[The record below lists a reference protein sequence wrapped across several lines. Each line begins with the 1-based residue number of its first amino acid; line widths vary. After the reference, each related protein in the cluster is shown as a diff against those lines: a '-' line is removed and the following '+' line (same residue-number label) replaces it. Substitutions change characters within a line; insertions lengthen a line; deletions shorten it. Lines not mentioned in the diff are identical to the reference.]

1 MLEYLGPSAAL
12 FFSISNFLFISIG
25 ILVGI
30 FIGAIPGLNVPM
42 TIALFLP
49 VTYSMSPLAGIM
61 LLIGIYKGGTY
72 GGSISAILINT
83 PGVPAAAATVLDGYP
98 LAKQGKA
105 GKALKMSLYASVFG
119 EIISDLVL
127 FSIAPTIALFSLRFG
142 PIERFSLVLFAFT
155 VIGLVSGDR
164 PLKGLI
170 AGMLGVF
177 FASVGLD
184 DLSAASRY
192 TFDITN
198 LDGGIPFLPFVI
210 GLFAISEAFVQI
222 EKKAAPGVDAAL
234 VKISKRKEDNSVS
247 FKEFKSCLKTLFRSS
262 AIGTCIG
269 ALPGTGSAIS
279 AFVSYG
285 MAKASSKHPEEFGK
299 GSLEGVAAAECG
311 NNSVTGATLIPLL
324 TLGIPG
330 DAITAILLG
339 AFLVHGMTPGPD
351 LFTNQGVMTYAIFIG
366 MFITNLLHLVIAY
379 LGLPL
384 FIRGIRISKSI
395 LFPIVIVFCFVGAYA
410 NKSSMFDFL
419 MTIVFGVV
427 GYAMRKFSY
436 PLAPMLLG
444 FILGPM
450 LEKYFRQA
458 LVISERDYTI
468 FFRKPISL
476 FFMIVT
482 ILFVAWTVHKMS
494 RARRQAKGQ

>member
-12 FFSISNFLFISIG
+12 FFDISNFLFISIG
-25 ILVGI
+25 LLVGI

-49 VTYSMSPLAGIM
+49 VTYGMSPLGGIM

-72 GGSISAILINT
+72 GGSISAILINA

-170 AGMLGVF
+170 AGLFGVF

-198 LDGGIPFLPFVI
+198 LDGGIPFLPFV
-210 GLFAISEAFVQI
+210 
-222 EKKAAPGVDAAL
+222 AAGRVNANHMQH
-234 VKISKRKEDNSVS
+234 SW
-247 FKEFKSCLKTLFRSS
+247 
-262 AIGTCIG
+262 
-269 ALPGTGSAIS
+269 
-279 AFVSYG
+279 
-285 MAKASSKHPEEFGK
+285 
-299 GSLEGVAAAECG
+299 
-311 NNSVTGATLIPLL
+311 
-324 TLGIPG
+324 
-330 DAITAILLG
+330 
-339 AFLVHGMTPGPD
+339 
-351 LFTNQGVMTYAIFIG
+351 QW
-366 MFITNLLHLVIAY
+366 
-379 LGLPL
+379 GLPPWVCPR
-384 FIRGIRISKSI
+384 RGVYKLS
-395 LFPIVIVFCFVGAYA
+395 LP
-410 NKSSMFDFL
+410 FL
-419 MTIVFGVV
+419 
-427 GYAMRKFSY
+427 
-436 PLAPMLLG
+436 PEWLQN
-444 FILGPM
+444 
-450 LEKYFRQA
+450 LEQYRGN
-458 LVISERDYTI
+458 S
-468 FFRKPISL
+468 
-476 FFMIVT
+476 
-482 ILFVAWTVHKMS
+482 
-494 RARRQAKGQ
+494 

>member
-1 MLEYLGPSAAL
+1 
-12 FFSISNFLFISIG
+12 
-25 ILVGI
+25 
-30 FIGAIPGLNVPM
+30 
-42 TIALFLP
+42 
-49 VTYSMSPLAGIM
+49 
-61 LLIGIYKGGTY
+61 
-72 GGSISAILINT
+72 
-83 PGVPAAAATVLDGYP
+83 
-98 LAKQGKA
+98 
-105 GKALKMSLYASVFG
+105 
-119 EIISDLVL
+119 
-127 FSIAPTIALFSLRFG
+127 
-142 PIERFSLVLFAFT
+142 
-155 VIGLVSGDR
+155 
-164 PLKGLI
+164 
-170 AGMLGVF
+170 
-177 FASVGLD
+177 
-184 DLSAASRY
+184 
-192 TFDITN
+192 
-198 LDGGIPFLPFVI
+198 
-210 GLFAISEAFVQI
+210 
-222 EKKAAPGVDAAL
+222 
-234 VKISKRKEDNSVS
+234 
-247 FKEFKSCLKTLFRSS
+247 
-262 AIGTCIG
+262 
-269 ALPGTGSAIS
+269 LPGTGSAIS